1 MISIIIPAYNEENY
15 IQKTLSTLGAFL
27 KDDAIEVIVVD
38 NGSSDR
44 TAELCEQFE
53 WVKMVRLGCR
63 TTVAEARNAGVNQST
78 YNCLVFIDADILV
91 SEEWFSALYNFAENI
106 HVNEMIVTGNK
117 VSISKIPSWIELSW
131 FACLKS
137 TSVTYINS
145 GNLIC
150 SRHLFNLIGGFD
162 QRLKTGE
169 DVDFCERAKKNGAL
183 IKTDS
188 RFFVNHE
195 GYPKTLKAFI
205 ARERWHG
212 IGDTQTL
219 EKFVTSK
226 VAMVSLLVALLSGA
240 FLIFVGLGFYSFAFS
255 AFLILCTINL
265 MVLIKRLAIKSMPQL
280 FYSMILNYL
289 YLIARFTSIFSH
301 KQNRLR

>member
-15 IQKTLSTLGAFL
+15 IQKTLFTLGALL
-27 KDDAIEVIVVD
+27 KGNAIEVIVVD

-53 WVKMVRLGCR
+53 WVKIIRLSCR
-63 TTVAEARNAGVNQST
+63 TTVAEARNIGVNQST
-78 YNCLVFIDADILV
+78 YHCLVFIDADILV
-91 SEEWFSALYNFAENI
+91 SEEWFSALYKFAENI
-106 HVNEMIVTGNK
+106 NANDMIVTGDK

-131 FACLKS
+131 FACLKN
-137 TSVTYINS
+137 TSATYINS

-150 SRHLFNLIGGFD
+150 SRHLFNLIGGFEKM
-162 QRLKTGE
+162 LKTGE
-169 DVDFCERAKKNGAL
+169 DVDFCERAKKNGA
-183 IKTDS
+183 IIQADS

-219 EKFVTSK
+219 EKFVASK

-240 FLIFVGLGFYSFAFS
+240 LLVFVSLGFYSFAFF
-255 AFLILCTINL
+255 AFLILCMINL
-265 MVLIKRLAIKSMPQL
+265 IVLIKRLAIKSIPQL

-301 KQNRLR
+301 RQNRVR